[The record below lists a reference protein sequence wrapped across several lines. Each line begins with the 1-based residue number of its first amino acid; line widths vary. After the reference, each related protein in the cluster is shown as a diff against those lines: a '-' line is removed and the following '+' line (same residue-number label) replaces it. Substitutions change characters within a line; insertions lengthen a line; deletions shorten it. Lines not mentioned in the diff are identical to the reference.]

1 MNEKCSANHRIPFDQ
16 IDSFVVEDLIKAK
29 VLELKDEIE
38 EITDS
43 ADKQKKIELALND
56 IESYWSVKEFS
67 FGNWGKR

>member
-1 MNEKCSANHRIPFDQ
+1 M
-16 IDSFVVEDLIKAK
+16 IKAK

-56 IESYWSVKEFS
+56 IEVYWNVREFS
-67 FGNWGKR
+67 FGNWGKRENAVLAGLAVQEIT